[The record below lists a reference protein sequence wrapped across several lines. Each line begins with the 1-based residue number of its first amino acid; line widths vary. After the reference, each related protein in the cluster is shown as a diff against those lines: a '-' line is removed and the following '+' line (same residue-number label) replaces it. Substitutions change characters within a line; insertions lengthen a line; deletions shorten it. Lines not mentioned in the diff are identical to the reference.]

1 MIILKNINKFKE
13 KRYNIEERR
22 HFVLWFSKFTYT
34 KYCYFQINICILILI
49 GIDILCLQIVD
60 NFISL
65 KI

>member
-22 HFVLWFSKFTYT
+22 HFVLWFSKFTYI
-34 KYCYFQINICILILI
+34 KYYYFQINICILILI